1 MELLI
6 ILAIIVAAVAFYVY
20 KRNKIFDLN
29 NDGKVDQADAKVA
42 VEQVKTTVKKTAQK
56 ARAKK
61 TPAAK

>member
-29 NDGKVDQADAKVA
+29 NDGKVDQDDAKVA

>member
-1 MELLI
+1 MEILI
-6 ILAIIVAAVAFYVY
+6 VLVIIVAAMAVYVN
-20 KRNKIFDLN
+20 RRSKIFDLN

>member
-56 ARAKK
+56 VRAKK